1 MIDYFE
7 TKEHPITRTMI
18 LEAFQLVK
26 ANKGAAGVDEQSI
39 EQYEQKLLENTY
51 KLWNRMTSGCYFPKP
66 VKEVEIPKK
75 SGGFRKLG
83 IPSVED
89 RIAQQ
94 VVKKYLEPKVD
105 PTFHPDSYGY
115 RPGRNAHMAI
125 QSAMNRCGRIGW
137 VIDIDIRSFFDS
149 IDHELMMKGV
159 RYYTTEKWVLM
170 YIERWLK
177 VDVKKQNGRIEK
189 RTKGTPQGGVV
200 SGMLANIFLH
210 FAFDKWMKRNYPY
223 IRFERY
229 SDDIV
234 VHCISEKQALFI
246 RKQIAERFRGCK
258 LEINDQKTK
267 VVFCRNEQHRGI
279 QYPNVSFNFLGY
291 TFRPRF
297 CPTKYGLRLLTAACM
312 SEEAKSEV
320 RDKIRRFS
328 IRKFRGNIQQLSKA
342 INIKIIG
349 WMNYYC
355 KFHKWT
361 TVNLWHWLNRK
372 LIEWTMCNKGIGK
385 LKAIRRLEAIYRTQ
399 PALFAHWA
407 LLPPVLGKTRKPE
420 LGSAG

>member
-7 TKEHPITRTMI
+7 TKEHPITRKMI
-18 LEAFQLVK
+18 LDAFALVK

-39 EQYEQKLLENTY
+39 EQYGQQLLRNTY
-51 KLWNRMTSGCYFPKP
+51 KLWNRMTSGSYFPKP

-94 VVKKYLEPKVD
+94 VAKTYLEPKVE

-115 RPGRNAHMAI
+115 RPGRKAHMAI

-149 IDHELMMKGV
+149 IDHELMMKSV
-159 RYYTTEKWVLM
+159 QCYTTEKWLLM

-177 VDVKKQNGRIEK
+177 ADVKKQNGQIEK

-200 SGMLANIFLH
+200 SGLLANMFLH
-210 FAFDKWMKRNYPY
+210 FVFDKWMEKYYPN

-229 SDDIV
+229 SDDII
-234 VHCISEKQALFI
+234 VHCVSESQALFI
-246 RKQIAERFRGCK
+246 RKQITERFRGCK
-258 LEINDQKTK
+258 LEINEQKTQI
-267 VVFCRNEQHRGI
+267 VFCRNEQHRDI
-279 QYPNVSFNFLGY
+279 RYPSTSFDFLGY
-291 TFRPRF
+291 TLKPRF
-297 CPTKYGLRLLTAACM
+297 CPTKYGLRLLTSACM
-312 SEEAKSEV
+312 SKAAKNDV
-320 RDKIRRFS
+320 RDKIRKFS
-328 IRKFRGNIQQLSKA
+328 IRKFRGNIQQMSSA
-342 INIKIIG
+342 INNKIAG

-355 KFHKWT
+355 RFHKWT
-361 TVNLWHWLNRK
+361 TVGLWHWLNKK
-372 LIEWTMCNKGIGK
+372 LIEWTMCNKGVGK
-385 LKAIRRLEAIYRTQ
+385 LRAIRWLESVYRIR

-407 LLPPVLGKTRKPE
+407 LVPPVLGKKRKPD